1 MYSMINKVPSSHTK
15 DRKRTAKQIAEW
27 KKATEQAA
35 SDACHYTVFC
45 KRPHCVALG
54 SGVGCRCGEQKG
66 QGEVGGT
73 FLS

>member
-1 MYSMINKVPSSHTK
+1 MYYSVINKVPPSHTK

-35 SDACHYTVFC
+35 NDACHYTVFC

-54 SGVGCRCGEQKG
+54 SGFGVGAGNRRGRVK
-66 QGEVGGT
+66 
-73 FLS
+73 